1 MISIMEVMLNLHLPM
16 HIFLVRYRYI
26 YILLLGT
33 YSYLNIK
40 FTEGDA
46 LFDFPANDLTLIS
59 FVFLFVMAI
68 WEGNFIIG
76 RFIYARKSEK
86 YQYGPL
92 IKHFLISIVWILL
105 LSFIGSLA
113 VALFFELPAESSPLK
128 LMIGFT
134 FRINLFL
141 HCINAINYYRKQGND
156 YQIEAERFKK
166 ESAEAQFDALR
177 KQINPHFLFNSFNV
191 LSSLVY
197 QDADTAAKFID
208 QLSLVYRY
216 LLKNQDNKLV
226 KLEEELN
233 FLEAYIYLMKIR
245 FQENLQIENRIDTKT
260 KLTYIAPAAL
270 QLLIENAIKHNEVSK
285 RAPLSISLYEEN
297 DYLVVENNIQLKDQ
311 KEESSNVGLNNIVNR
326 YAFISEDRPVIVKSN
341 GKFTVKIP
349 LIDVEE

>member
-1 MISIMEVMLNLHLPM
+1 M
-16 HIFLVRYRYI
+16 HIFQARYRYL
-26 YILLLGT
+26 YIFLLGL

-40 FTEGDA
+40 FTEGDS
-46 LFDFPANDLTLIS
+46 LFDFPVGDLPLIL
-59 FVFLFVMAI
+59 FVFFLVLSI
-68 WEGNFIIG
+68 WEGNRALG
-76 RFIYARKSEK
+76 HFIYQQPDNR
-86 YQYGPL
+86 YQYRPL
-92 IKHFLISIVWILL
+92 IKHFLISILWVLL
-105 LSFIGSLA
+105 LSFLSNLLVSA
-113 VALFFELPAESSPLK
+113 FFEIPSGSSELK

-191 LSSLVY
+191 LSTLVY

-208 QLSLVYRY
+208 QLSQVYRY
-216 LLKNQDNKLV
+216 LLKNQESKLV
-226 KLEEELN
+226 RLNEEMD

-245 FQENLQIENRIDTKT
+245 FQDNLRIENTVDDQSSQK
-260 KLTYIAPAAL
+260 YIAPAAL

-285 RAPLSISLYEEN
+285 RSPLTISLYNEN
-297 DYLVVENNIQLKDQ
+297 GHLIVENNIQLKDQ
-311 KEESSNVGLNNIVNR
+311 QEESSNVGLNNIINR
-326 YAFISEDRPVIVKSN
+326 YTFISKENPVIVKSN